1 MATTNYITGLN
12 GTDNTTY
19 YLNEGV
25 DTRFFRGT
33 CSTARGTAAKTVT
46 LDDSTNFSLTAG
58 VKVAV
63 TFINGSVLTSRNTNI
78 ATLNV
83 NSTGAKTIIFTPDGT
98 TNYNSTSV
106 IATYDGEPIYIPIME
121 CQPYETIIFIY
132 NGSYWVQNSISPV
145 NITGAIST
153 AITNQDRLEVI
164 AGSNNIVRVSHGGT
178 GVSSFTKNSVV
189 ISGSTST
196 SALTT
201 TAAGNSGEVLMS
213 NGSDAAPTWTSKS
226 LVQIVRW

>member
-33 CSTARGTAAKTVT
+33 CNTAKGTAAKTAT

-63 TFINGSVLTSRNTNI
+63 TFTNGSNITNRASNV

-83 NSTGAKTIIFTPDGT
+83 NSTGAKNIIFTPDGT

-106 IATYDGEPIYIPIME
+106 IATYDGEPTYIPIME
-121 CQPYETIIFIY
+121 CQPYETLIFVY
-132 NGSYWVQNSISPV
+132 NGTYWVQNSVTPLD
-145 NITGAIST
+145 ITGAMATS
-153 AITNQDRLEVI
+153 ITNLDRLDTI
-164 AGSNNIVRVSHGGT
+164 AGSNNIVKVSHGGT
-178 GVSSFTKNSVV
+178 GTSSFTKNSVV

-201 TAAGNSGEVLMS
+201 TAGASGEVLMS
-213 NGSDAAPTWTSKS
+213 NGPNDAPTWTSKS